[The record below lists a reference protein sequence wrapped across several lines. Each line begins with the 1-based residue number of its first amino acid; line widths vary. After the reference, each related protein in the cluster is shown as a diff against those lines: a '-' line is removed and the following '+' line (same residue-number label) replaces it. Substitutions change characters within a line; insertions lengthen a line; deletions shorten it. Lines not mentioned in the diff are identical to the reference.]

1 MRNCWQPGGQARCSR
16 TWRGWPPRS
25 SRASS
30 LSPNSPLLESE
41 WPNFALSASA
51 AWPIPTDTAWA
62 GNLLVLQRLRAF
74 IAAYRDPELA
84 FLLVAELWQRAQS
97 GFAGDARQRSAAV
110 EEARMVLVPCL
121 EMLGMFALRVN
132 LEGQLLLAEGRTL
145 QLDEAARQAG
155 RAIIDELRPKLPD
168 AQFILNKY
176 AQMHSSMMQN
186 RGGGKLV
193 LLPTI
198 TVLVADED
206 ACFQAL
212 RWVHTLYTPV
222 DGGIEDSLFAPNHN
236 GYRSL
241 NVWVVASLPN
251 GRARVSFAIHPAAQQ
266 EINEWGVAARL
277 MRSRVATPTPDAWW
291 NDAAAS
297 CAKIDVAPIGALP
310 EKLCCLQSER
320 GNFHL

>member
-1 MRNCWQPGGQARCSR
+1 M
-16 TWRGWPPRS
+16 
-25 SRASS
+25 
-30 LSPNSPLLESE
+30 
-41 WPNFALSASA
+41 
-51 AWPIPTDTAWA
+51 
-62 GNLLVLQRLRAF
+62 
-74 IAAYRDPELA
+74 
-84 FLLVAELWQRAQS
+84 
-97 GFAGDARQRSAAV
+97 
-110 EEARMVLVPCL
+110 
-121 EMLGMFALRVN
+121 
-132 LEGQLLLAEGRTL
+132 
-145 QLDEAARQAG
+145 
-155 RAIIDELRPKLPD
+155 
-168 AQFILNKY
+168 
-176 AQMHSSMMQN
+176 
-186 RGGGKLV
+186 

-291 NDAAAS
+291 NDLAAS

-310 EKLCCLQSER
+310 EKLSVFSPKGEIFSFDR
-320 GNFHL
+320 GCTVVDFAYAVHSDVAEQCRRFIVNGRPVEPATVLRHLDLVEMEHDPRAPGPTAFGSRQRTPRGRVRPSSGFSSVRGRARTTAPRSWKSG